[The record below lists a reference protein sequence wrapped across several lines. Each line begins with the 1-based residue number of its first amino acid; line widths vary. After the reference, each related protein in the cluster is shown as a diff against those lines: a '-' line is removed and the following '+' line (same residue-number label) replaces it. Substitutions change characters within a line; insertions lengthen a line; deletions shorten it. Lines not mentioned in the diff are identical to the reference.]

1 MGLRSD
7 GYRWDTMTNFTNEQ
21 LENLLAKATPGPWVS
36 SGRYIGTPTH
46 MSYVGEVR
54 DQNGNWSDTAKSR
67 HDAALIA
74 ASPDLAK
81 EVIRL
86 RAEVAELNNALEPFV
101 NATALVDLRRL
112 ENDDVLV
119 KLTWPSKKGY
129 TCFSSLSPSQ
139 IEKARKALKGQP
151 HD

>member
-1 MGLRSD
+1 
-7 GYRWDTMTNFTNEQ
+7 MTNFTNEQ